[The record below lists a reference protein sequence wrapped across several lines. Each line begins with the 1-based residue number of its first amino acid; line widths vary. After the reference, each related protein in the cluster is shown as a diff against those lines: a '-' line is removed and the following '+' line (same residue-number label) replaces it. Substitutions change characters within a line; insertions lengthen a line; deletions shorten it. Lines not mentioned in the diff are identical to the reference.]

1 MVLETITFKVQE
13 KQKTDFKGKCEKNK
27 ISMYSALKWLVD
39 KYIKN
44 EVTQNA
50 TTAEIEALQRQ
61 LDAKE
66 TQFKHTLNEREG
78 EISKLRTE
86 KDSFNIQNKENMEIL
101 TYICNWVLKIT
112 SDPLKRIEIEKRYSD
127 FCFKFIYRNEK
138 QI

>member
-13 KQKTDFKGKCEKNK
+13 KQKKDFKGKCEKNEV
-27 ISMYSALKWLVD
+27 SMYSALKGLID

-50 TTAEIEALQRQ
+50 TTAEIEALRKQ
-61 LDAKE
+61 LEAKE
-66 TQFKHTLNEREG
+66 TQFKHALNEKDSEVA
-78 EISKLRTE
+78 KLHTE
-86 KDSFNIQNKENMEIL
+86 RDSFNIQNKENMEIL